1 MIKILEELQ
10 EMVMKWG
17 DHASNYFQEK
27 DDLASDY
34 AKISKY
40 IQDQKRREHID
51 SVLPDVG
58 LSTKEK
64 EIKRLANNA
73 LWMDYAPDFC
83 GALWKILFTVSPE
96 IFDEA
101 GDILEELDVIEN

>member
-51 SVLPDVG
+51 SVLSDEEKASDLIPMNWLDPLLTGKENVMGEPPFNCNDVEA
-58 LSTKEK
+58 LLRA
-64 EIKRLANNA
+64 IKK
-73 LWMDYAPDFC
+73 
-83 GALWKILFTVSPE
+83 KI
-96 IFDEA
+96 
-101 GDILEELDVIEN
+101 IEFES